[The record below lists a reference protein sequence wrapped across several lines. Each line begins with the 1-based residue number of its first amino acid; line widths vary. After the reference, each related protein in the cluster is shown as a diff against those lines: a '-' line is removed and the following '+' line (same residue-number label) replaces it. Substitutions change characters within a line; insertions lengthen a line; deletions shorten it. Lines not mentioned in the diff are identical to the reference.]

1 MPTASLR
8 DFCEALSIMAD
19 IIVPQPDP
27 TLLTTAQLTREI
39 SNARELIESK
49 VSGAVL
55 MLEGRIAANASA
67 LETVRI
73 MVDRHVDTTLR
84 DLKEI
89 AETRFVGM
97 DRAIDLLQDIQNRVP
112 MITDEK
118 VNQLRSL
125 HQEKFDSIAVQFA
138 ERDTRTEQTA
148 AGVKI
153 ALDAALQAA
162 KEAVAEQN
170 RSFALATGKS
180 ETATMKQID
189 ALGLAIQ
196 TANKGLDDKIADMKD
211 KLTRIEGMDLGS
223 NRHREQQLGERA
235 ATHGGNQNMIAIAAA
250 ILAALAIVLTFMH
263 SSPVSVA
270 PSSMLQRQSAPQ
282 FLPLPKFGL
291 RVAGFEAPSRMISR
305 TSTVIGYFDILD
317 QFNFSID
324 TGRPAKSSYFEFGQ
338 DHVWPLGIQKAIAE
352 LFGCNGAS
360 GGCIGGYLG
369 VVKAFTDVFQLD
381 PKQYLLASANDYEPE
396 RKEPCCIVHHPTP
409 QGFALLTVACLLG
422 SIWGILLICLW
433 LLLTMK

>member
-1 MPTASLR
+1 MT
-8 DFCEALSIMAD
+8 DNN
-19 IIVPQPDP
+19 VPQRDP
-27 TLLTTAQLTREI
+27 TLLTTPQLTREI
-39 SNARELIESK
+39 SNARELIECK
-49 VSGAVL
+49 VSGAVV
-55 MLEGRIAANASA
+55 MLEGRIAANATA
-67 LETVRI
+67 IDTLRMVVDKHTDIATKDVKEILETR
-73 MVDRHVDTTLR
+73 L
-84 DLKEI
+84 
-89 AETRFVGM
+89 AGM
-97 DRAIDLLQDIQNRVP
+97 DRAIDLLQDIHNRVP
-112 MITDEK
+112 MLMDEK
-118 VNQLRSL
+118 INQLRLL

-153 ALDAALQAA
+153 AVDAALQAA

-211 KLTRIEGMDLGS
+211 RLTRIEGMDLGS

-235 ATHGGNQNMIAIAAA
+235 DTHGGNQNMIAIAAA
-250 ILAALAIVLTFMH
+250 VLAALAIVFAYMH
-263 SSPVSVA
+263 SSPVLVA

-291 RVAGFEAPSRMISR
+291 RVAGSEAPSRMISR

-338 DHVWPLGIQKAIAE
+338 DHVWPLGIQKAIGE

-360 GGCIGGYLG
+360 GGYLG
-369 VVKAFTDVFQLD
+369 VVKAFMDVFQLD

-396 RKEPCCIVHHPTP
+396 RKEPYCIVHHPTP
-409 QGFALLTVACLLG
+409 QGLALLTVACLLS
-422 SIWGILLICLW
+422 SIWGILLICFW
-433 LLLTMK
+433 LLLTMKK